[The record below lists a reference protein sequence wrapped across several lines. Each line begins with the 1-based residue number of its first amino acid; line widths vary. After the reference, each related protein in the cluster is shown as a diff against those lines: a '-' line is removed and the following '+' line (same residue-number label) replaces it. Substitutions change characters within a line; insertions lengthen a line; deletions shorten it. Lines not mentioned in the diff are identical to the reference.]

1 MQFTGTYGE
10 TGVRYSLT
18 VRSGDAEALSRQ
30 VRRLQLV
37 RPAQSSSGQSGV
49 PCLHLLVTSPCL
61 ATHPKL
67 SAQPQPGVLCLRS
80 RPAFSPAPSLAGR
93 LQVVKSDTATAI
105 VPELA
110 FEIPADTQRGSITTV
125 EGLLRDAAEALRAL
139 QPERTAADPAQA
151 RRRRRRGRGASA
163 LCL

>member
-1 MQFTGTYGE
+1 VQFTGTYGE

-18 VRSGDAEALSRQ
+18 VRAGDAEALSRQ
-30 VRRLQLV
+30 VSRLQLV
-37 RPAQSSSGQSGV
+37 RPARSSSGQSGV
-49 PCLHLLVTSPCL
+49 PRLHLLVTSPCL
-61 ATHPKL
+61 APHKAL
-67 SAQPQPGVLCLRS
+67 STTGGALSPLAPRLLS
-80 RPAFSPAPSLAGR
+80 RTTTSGAGR
-93 LQVVKSDTATAI
+93 LQVVKSDTATAG

-151 RRRRRRGRGASA
+151 RRRRRRGRGPSA
-163 LCL
+163 MRL